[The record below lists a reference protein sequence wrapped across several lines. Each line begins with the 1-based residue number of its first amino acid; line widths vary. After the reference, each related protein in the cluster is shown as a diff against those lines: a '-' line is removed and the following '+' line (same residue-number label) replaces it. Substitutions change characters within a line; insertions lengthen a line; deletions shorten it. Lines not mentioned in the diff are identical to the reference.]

1 MKYTRAYTVVWLLS
15 ALVCFVTPSGALAD
29 IYMQIDGGTIPG
41 ESTAAGYE
49 GWIEV
54 LAVSEGQSISA
65 STDPSTVGRVRG
77 SVNFNDIAV
86 AKFIDKASTR
96 LRLFNAQGGSIS
108 EVVIVV
114 TKTEDRGS
122 LPVFTI
128 RLNNAIITTVSAAAS
143 AGEARPTENLTLGFE
158 QIQWEY
164 QYYRDDGSS
173 GAKNING
180 WDLGRNTGQ

>member
-29 IYMQIDGGTIPG
+29 IYMQIDEGIIPG

-96 LRLFNAQGGSIS
+96 LRLFNAQGRSFS